1 MESSDE
7 IVLQNC
13 CHTLSFLATADHA
26 RHDEAMTK
34 LHDILAALRKRL
46 DELIAQKEEINARA
60 DESDSDQMD
69 VDGEETSSENVDHLI
84 SVVVRRIATLSK
96 RWPLADLLD
105 ERDEDEEEVA
115 DKLCDQIF
123 QLVTKE
129 LDVRKPITE
138 EEEKLEIPGI
148 WKKPNNTHKYVAETV
163 KAALDIL
170 LSNAAWA
177 MRKKVA
183 ELDSLPS
190 KLSAEAE
197 SDEPNV
203 LVIKRQRVDTVL
215 SLCFEQ
221 YLDEENI
228 VSEDHRAF
236 SEAVQEAAG
245 RTAGDLR
252 GLFPRAMVNS
262 VHAVLREA
270 ALVDDSHLIGGHARF
285 VKSHE
290 NKVSLSC
297 EFIMLDSR
305 TCALTFTFIIS
316 FATKKEP
323 RIQTPGL
330 LASF

>member
-34 LHDILAALRKRL
+34 LHDLLAALRKRL

-138 EEEKLEIPGI
+138 EEEKLE
-148 WKKPNNTHKYVAETV
+148 T
-163 KAALDIL
+163 
-170 LSNAAWA
+170 
-177 MRKKVA
+177 
-183 ELDSLPS
+183 
-190 KLSAEAE
+190 
-197 SDEPNV
+197 
-203 LVIKRQRVDTVL
+203 
-215 SLCFEQ
+215 
-221 YLDEENI
+221 
-228 VSEDHRAF
+228 
-236 SEAVQEAAG
+236 
-245 RTAGDLR
+245 
-252 GLFPRAMVNS
+252 
-262 VHAVLREA
+262 EA
-270 ALVDDSHLIGGHARF
+270 ALP
-285 VKSHE
+285 E
-290 NKVSLSC
+290 
-297 EFIMLDSR
+297 
-305 TCALTFTFIIS
+305 
-316 FATKKEP
+316 EP
-323 RIQTPGL
+323 RGPARSWLSFSGRRRPRGVGRGRRCRPAWR
-330 LASF
+330 ASRR